1 MVTAIAI
8 TLSFEI
14 INGSNSSRE
23 HVIVYVQRIIKRK
36 SFTTFMI
43 IVFIFTIFDIFYLLV
58 TTVTTTVVYFSR
70 VKVPFKW
77 KQNVLMCFSNKFYK
91 LFDQIKSLIHFRYF
105 QN

>member
-43 IVFIFTIFDIFYLLV
+43 IVFIFT
-58 TTVTTTVVYFSR
+58 
-70 VKVPFKW
+70 
-77 KQNVLMCFSNKFYK
+77 
-91 LFDQIKSLIHFRYF
+91 
-105 QN
+105 